1 MKFNKSN
8 KTILIRGR
16 MDARL
21 GNLIIEF
28 ETNIISERKF
38 SETTSLEEI
47 YLDRMEQLRNNA
59 TFVLLLTISIF

>member
-8 KTILIRGR
+8 KTILIRDR
-16 MDARL
+16 TDARL

-38 SETTSLEEI
+38 SEATSLEEI
-47 YLDRMEQLRNNA
+47 YLDLMEQLRNNA

>member
-1 MKFNKSN
+1 
-8 KTILIRGR
+8 

>member
-28 ETNIISERKF
+28 ETNIISERKI
-38 SETTSLEEI
+38 SEATSLED
-47 YLDRMEQLRNNA
+47 LMEQLRNNA
-59 TFVLLLTISIF
+59 TFVLLLTIPIF